1 MTASTRMNVARS
13 DVVGSLLRPT
23 SLREARQ
30 GVREGRASEAE
41 LHTAEDRAAFETG
54 GHDMAAE
61 LVADAEIDNTVFE
74 GINGLTRHTH
84 LPRQCPRW
92 PLAGQRRL

>member
-1 MTASTRMNVARS
+1 VIDKMIA
-13 DVVGSLLRPT
+13 L
-23 SLREARQ
+23 
-30 GVREGRASEAE
+30 EGDYLQLDAPNYAQWHVDLEN
-41 LHTAEDRAAFETG
+41 RAAFETW